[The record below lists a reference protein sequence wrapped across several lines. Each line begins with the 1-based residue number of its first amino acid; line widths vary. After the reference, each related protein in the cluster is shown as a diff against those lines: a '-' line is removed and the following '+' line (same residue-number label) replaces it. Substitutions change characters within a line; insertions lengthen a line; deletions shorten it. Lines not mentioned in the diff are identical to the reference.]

1 MITAS
6 TDLYCV
12 LGNPVSHSQS
22 PLVHN
27 ISFRGNHINAV
38 YLAFEPSD
46 IGMAVR
52 SIRTL
57 NIKGASIT
65 IPFKETIMAHLD
77 EIDSQAREIGA
88 VNTVVNQNGRLL
100 GFNTDS
106 KAAIDPLLSHGI
118 KGRTI
123 CIVGAGGAARAL
135 AHGISNQGGKLVVTN
150 RSPQKGAALAKEF
163 KGRFLP
169 MDQMDTIKADVVI
182 NTTSLGMYPDH
193 LEALPFPTQNLRA
206 GMVVMDVV
214 YTPVNTR
221 FLTIAQEK
229 GCITIDGLSMFVAQA
244 AAQFELWTG
253 QKPDITPMRNAVLKN
268 QIRLPKGIH

>member
-27 ISFRGNHINAV
+27 ISLKENHINAV
-38 YLAFEPSD
+38 YLAFEPLD

-65 IPFKETIMAHLD
+65 IPFKESIMAHLD

-118 KGRTI
+118 KDKTI
-123 CIVGAGGAARAL
+123 CIIGAGGAARAL
-135 AHGISNQGGKLVVTN
+135 AHGISNHGGNLLVTN
-150 RSPQKGAALAKEF
+150 RSPQKGAALAKKF
-163 KGRFLP
+163 NGRFIP
-169 MDQMDTIKADVVI
+169 MDRLETVKAHVV
-182 NTTSLGMYPDH
+182 
-193 LEALPFPTQNLRA
+193 
-206 GMVVMDVV
+206 
-214 YTPVNTR
+214 
-221 FLTIAQEK
+221 
-229 GCITIDGLSMFVAQA
+229 
-244 AAQFELWTG
+244 
-253 QKPDITPMRNAVLKN
+253 
-268 QIRLPKGIH
+268 